1 MHDAAALMLE
11 AAVNSIEAGAAAISV
26 SVSIRDGMADIR
38 VEDDGTYTL
47 SGDPF
52 RDGSTT
58 KGEGRGR
65 GLHII
70 YERSAGRCRLTR
82 GDGMTVLE
90 FSIED
95 DGSFCR
101 LDEALLPLL
110 GLDAGITVRIRKGE
124 RDIVISRSLLE
135 ERDAVPD
142 RAAGIRRFRNLIR
155 SLEKG
160 DIYG

>member
-1 MHDAAALMLE
+1 MHDTADLVIE
-11 AAVNSIEAGAAAISV
+11 AVMNSIEAGAGNILV
-26 SVSIRDGMADIR
+26 TIHIDEGMVNTR
-38 VEDDGTYTL
+38 VEDDGLYTL
-47 SGDPF
+47 IGDPF
-52 RDGSTT
+52 GEGVTT

-65 GLHII
+65 GLSII
-70 YERSAGRCRLTR
+70 KEKTDGRCRLTR

-124 RDIVISRSLLE
+124 REIVISRSLLE

>member
-1 MHDAAALMLE
+1 
-11 AAVNSIEAGAAAISV
+11 
-26 SVSIRDGMADIR
+26 
-38 VEDDGTYTL
+38 
-47 SGDPF
+47 
-52 RDGSTT
+52 
-58 KGEGRGR
+58 
-65 GLHII
+65 
-70 YERSAGRCRLTR
+70 
-82 GDGMTVLE
+82 MTVLE

-124 RDIVISRSLLE
+124 REIVISRSLLE

-160 DIYG
+160 DIHG

>member
-82 GDGMTVLE
+82 GDGITVLE
-90 FSIED
+90 FTARD
-95 DGSFCR
+95 DGSFNS
-101 LDEALLPLL
+101 LSEALLPVLS
-110 GLDAGITVRIRKGE
+110 IE
-124 RDIVISRSLLE
+124 RDMTITIWKDGREIEVSRSLLE
-135 ERDAVPD
+135 ERGAVPD
-142 RAAGIRRFRNLIR
+142 RADGIRKFRELV
-155 SLEKG
+155 SCLEKG
-160 DIYG
+160 EIYG

>member
-58 KGEGRGR
+58 KGEGRGH

-124 RDIVISRSLLE
+124 REIVISRSLLE